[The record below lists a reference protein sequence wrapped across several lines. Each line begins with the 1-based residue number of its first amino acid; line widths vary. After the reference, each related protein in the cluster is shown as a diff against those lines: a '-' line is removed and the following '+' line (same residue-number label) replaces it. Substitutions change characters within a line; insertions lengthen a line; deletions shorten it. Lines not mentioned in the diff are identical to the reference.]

1 VIVRFDMNIND
12 CMQSELVAGT
22 AGHLSQLRAR
32 RQASYNETMIF
43 KTLGH
48 QITVLHRAAP

>member
-1 VIVRFDMNIND
+1 VIVRFDMHIND

-22 AGHLSQLRAR
+22 AGHLSQLHAR